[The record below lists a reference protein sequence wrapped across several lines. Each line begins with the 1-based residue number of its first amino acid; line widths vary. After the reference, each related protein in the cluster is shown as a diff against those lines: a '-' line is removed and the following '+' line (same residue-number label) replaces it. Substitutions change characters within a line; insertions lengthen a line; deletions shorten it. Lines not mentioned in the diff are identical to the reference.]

1 MDHKDITYFFL
12 SLGVIL
18 IFSRL
23 LAEIFK
29 LIKMP
34 SVVGEI
40 VAGIILGPTILG
52 YFFPNTF
59 DLLFPFVNYP
69 EAYNSVSIAMDSI
82 ISISLVMLLFVA
94 GLEVQLP
101 MVIERGKNALIIT
114 FFGMLIPICAGY
126 AVVWSLPDMFVIND
140 SFDKNTYSLFIGI
153 VLSITALPVIARIMM
168 DMNIFKTRM
177 GMTIIASAM
186 VIDLLGW
193 LIFSVILSVIDS
205 SAEKKSIW
213 QTVISIISFGS
224 IMLTVGTKIVNSGL
238 PWVQSKFSWPGGVL
252 SLSLGSCFLASA
264 FTESIG
270 VHSVLG
276 AFIMGITIGDSVN
289 LKNKTNEIIHQFIN
303 NVFAPI
309 FFVSIGLYVNFIE
322 NFDIKLICIILII
335 SYLSKILGSKI
346 GSSVGGIRGKEGWAI
361 AMAMNTHGALEIIL
375 ATLALEAGLINSQLL
390 VAIVITVILSIITT
404 VPLLKAFLPKKIE

>member
-1 MDHKDITYFFL
+1 
-12 SLGVIL
+12 
-18 IFSRL
+18 
-23 LAEIFK
+23 
-29 LIKMP
+29 MP